1 MSALKN
7 IRKMFRLHRKSHEIQ
22 RFYNIDGFML
32 DLGEGHMLSLTKK
45 EHPMYDQFVPYLG
58 MLADK
63 CGGGYLLDIGANVGD
78 TTAALIRHTS
88 VNVICVEPT
97 QKFYELC
104 KKNVQGFGEEFFLA

>member
-45 EHPMYDQFVPYLG
+45 EHPMFRSSR
-58 MLADK
+58 K
-63 CGGGYLLDIGANVGD
+63 
-78 TTAALIRHTS
+78 IRCS
-88 VNVICVEPT
+88 QSI
-97 QKFYELC
+97 LC
-104 KKNVQGFGEEFFLA
+104 MTNLYRI